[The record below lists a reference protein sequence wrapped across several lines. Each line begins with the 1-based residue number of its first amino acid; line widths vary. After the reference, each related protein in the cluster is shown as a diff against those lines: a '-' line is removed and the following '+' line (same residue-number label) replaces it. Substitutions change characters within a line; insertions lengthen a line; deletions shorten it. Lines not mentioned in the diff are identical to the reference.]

1 VTKNII
7 YNTFD
12 FCNLRVTSIP
22 KGGKIML
29 SLHAII
35 DKIDDKKE
43 SFISW
48 KKKTIETV
56 KDKSN
61 KFISNEGKAIFIFS
75 VLFAAITKDYF
86 TFALIGCMIYGIILI
101 KRYMNHKAKMD
112 KMKLI
117 DIDYFNFEK
126 TKGVD
131 PIDAFID
138 DCFNR
143 YLILYRGYKE
153 GQYLTNKDEK
163 QILKYL
169 VEEVSSHL
177 SPLMRGK
184 LALYYGDS
192 LDDLLATK
200 CFIRVSLYAASQK
213 KSLYEETDDKQINK
227 LLKDMMINQ

>member
-1 VTKNII
+1 
-7 YNTFD
+7 
-12 FCNLRVTSIP
+12 
-22 KGGKIML
+22 ML

-86 TFALIGCMIYGIILI
+86 TFALIGCMVYGIILI

>member
-1 VTKNII
+1 
-7 YNTFD
+7 
-12 FCNLRVTSIP
+12 
-22 KGGKIML
+22 ML
-29 SLHAII
+29 SLHGII
-35 DKIDDKKE
+35 DKIDDKKD
-43 SFISW
+43 SFKEW
-48 KKKTIETV
+48 KKKTGENL
-56 KDKSN
+56 KDKFN

-75 VLFAAITKDYF
+75 VLFAAITKSYF
-86 TFALIGCMIYGIILI
+86 TFALIGCMIYGLILC
-101 KRYMNHKAKMD
+101 KRYLNHKAKME
-112 KMKLI
+112 KMRMI
-117 DIDYFNFEK
+117 DIDYFNFDK
-126 TKGVD
+126 NKGVD

-153 GQYLTNKDEK
+153 GQYLTSKDEK

-177 SPLMRGK
+177 SPLMRDK

-213 KSLYEETDDKQINK
+213 KSLYEETDNKQVNK

>member
-1 VTKNII
+1 
-7 YNTFD
+7 
-12 FCNLRVTSIP
+12 
-22 KGGKIML
+22 ML